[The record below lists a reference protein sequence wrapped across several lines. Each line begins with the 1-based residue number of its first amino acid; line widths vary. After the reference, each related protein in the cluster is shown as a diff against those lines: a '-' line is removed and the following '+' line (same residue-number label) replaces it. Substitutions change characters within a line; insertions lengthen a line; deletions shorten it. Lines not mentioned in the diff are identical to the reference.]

1 VLEGQAV
8 ALANI
13 DPIIALIKAS
23 PSPADA
29 KTALMGRAWESGI
42 VTGMLART
50 GAEESRPDGLAP
62 EFGLSDSGYRL
73 SDAQAQAILDLRLQ
87 RLTALEQDK
96 IVKDYGDL
104 LTSIAELLNILR
116 DPDRLLRVIR
126 DELTAIRGQ
135 FGDKRRTEIL
145 HTQRDLTMEDLI
157 PDEEVV
163 VTLSHA
169 GYAKSQPLDTYRAQR
184 RGGRGKAAASFKAED
199 FIDKLFV
206 ANTHDTILCF
216 SSRGKVYWL
225 KVYEL
230 PHGGRTARGK
240 PIVNLLPLEEGE
252 RISAVRPIRE
262 FAADCYVLMAT
273 SAGVIKKT
281 PLLEFSRPRASG
293 IIAIDLRDN
302 DALIGVAITD
312 GTEDVILVSNVGKA
326 IRFRETDVR
335 PMGRTASGVRGIRL
349 GSDQRVISLLTVD
362 AAASGATVLV
372 ATEHGFGKRTSVADF
387 PVKGRGGQGV
397 IAIQVG
403 GRNGGVIGAELVGN
417 EDEIML
423 ITDNGNLVRTGV
435 AGVSIM
441 GRNTQGVTL
450 IRLSEG
456 ERLVEVERIEG
467 LDGEAGEPLPDGEPV

>member
-1 VLEGQAV
+1 
-8 ALANI
+8 
-13 DPIIALIKAS
+13 
-23 PSPADA
+23 
-29 KTALMGRAWESGI
+29 
-42 VTGMLART
+42 
-50 GAEESRPDGLAP
+50 
-62 EFGLSDSGYRL
+62 
-73 SDAQAQAILDLRLQ
+73 
-87 RLTALEQDK
+87 
-96 IVKDYGDL
+96 
-104 LTSIAELLNILR
+104 
-116 DPDRLLRVIR
+116 
-126 DELTAIRGQ
+126 
-135 FGDKRRTEIL
+135 
-145 HTQRDLTMEDLI
+145 
-157 PDEEVV
+157 
-163 VTLSHA
+163 
-169 GYAKSQPLDTYRAQR
+169 
-184 RGGRGKAAASFKAED
+184 
-199 FIDKLFV
+199 
-206 ANTHDTILCF
+206 
-216 SSRGKVYWL
+216 
-225 KVYEL
+225 
-230 PHGGRTARGK
+230 
-240 PIVNLLPLEEGE
+240 
-252 RISAVRPIRE
+252 
-262 FAADCYVLMAT
+262 
-273 SAGVIKKT
+273 
-281 PLLEFSRPRASG
+281 LEFSRPRASG